1 MKPLLNRYHILYL
14 FLLGFTVLLSGCL
27 YKVGDTD
34 SVKEASELAIDCK
47 TEEALAA
54 VERTSQGG
62 GLGASVADLLR
73 VAILRDVNRTEEA
86 EAAMAERS
94 ERWQVDAK
102 DVAEAEKSVA
112 KTVEGIRA
120 ERQKRTRHLTCD

>member
-1 MKPLLNRYHILYL
+1 MTLLLNRYLLLYL

-27 YKVGDTD
+27 FKVGDTD

-47 TEEALAA
+47 TKGALAA
-54 VERTSQGG
+54 VDRASQGG
-62 GLGASVADLLR
+62 GLSASIADLLR

-120 ERQKRTRHLTCD
+120 ERQKRTGHLTCD